1 MNIPRL
7 VLIVASL
14 LLAGCQR
21 ADAPTAT
28 EAAAPPPLTEAA
40 PGEACVLK
48 PPADAVDCTMQYD
61 PVCGCDG
68 TTYGNA
74 CMARA
79 AGVPR
84 FESGACTERPD

>member
-1 MNIPRL
+1 MNTLRL
-7 VLIVASL
+7 ALILASL

-21 ADAPTAT
+21 ADEPGTT
-28 EAAAPPPLTEAA
+28 EAAAPPPLAEASSD
-40 PGEACVLK
+40 EACVLK
-48 PPADAVDCTMQYD
+48 PPADAVACTMQYD
-61 PVCGCDG
+61 PVCGCNG

-84 FESGACTERPD
+84 FEPGACTERPD

>member
-1 MNIPRL
+1 MNAFRIA
-7 VLIVASL
+7 LIVVSL
-14 LLAGCQR
+14 LVAACQR
-21 ADAPTAT
+21 TGDTPGAET
-28 EAAAPPPLTEAA
+28 AAPPPLADAA
-40 PGEACVLK
+40 PGEACVIK
-48 PPADAVDCTMQYD
+48 PPAETIACTMQYD

-84 FESGACTERPD
+84 FEPGACAERRD